1 MVPLRTLCRVDNHY
15 TMEKCAN
22 HKLQIKS
29 IIGAILLVA
38 LNCITFFTHAKARKS
53 YEDICKCCK
62 RVGIKAEEKTDG
74 GK

>member
-1 MVPLRTLCRVDNHY
+1 MVPLRTLCRVDNHH

-38 LNCITFFTHAKARKS
+38 LNCITFLHMQKPERPIRIFVNVVKELA
-53 YEDICKCCK
+53 
-62 RVGIKAEEKTDG
+62 
-74 GK
+74 